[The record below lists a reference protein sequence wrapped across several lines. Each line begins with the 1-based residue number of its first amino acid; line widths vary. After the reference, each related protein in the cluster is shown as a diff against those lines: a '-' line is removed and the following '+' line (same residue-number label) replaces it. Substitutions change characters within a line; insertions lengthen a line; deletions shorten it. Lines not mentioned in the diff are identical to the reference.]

1 MRAAFAR
8 RAARLGTPPPRSDPE
23 PARLNRSK
31 RPSARPSE
39 SGRARPP
46 TPCAGA
52 AGGGEGLACVRS
64 CRGRRVA
71 YKDCCRTVAEPFIVE
86 LRASAPRK
94 KWVSAQIGSPT
105 FLRACWPSC
114 CTTSAADAAPA
125 LQRSTS
131 SSATTPPRCCRC
143 RTLLEQYVHQVD
155 TGARILSTP
164 PFAHQPAD
172 NQATATHRA
181 RAAPPQDQ
189 GRVHQRARQPLL
201 AQQRAR
207 EERTAGA
214 LGRRQQHARVLS
226 TVSR

>member
-1 MRAAFAR
+1 MLTHFSLCTKVGECHVCLGRAAQSSQRHA
-8 RAARLGTPPPRSDPE
+8 
-23 PARLNRSK
+23 
-31 RPSARPSE
+31 
-39 SGRARPP
+39 
-46 TPCAGA
+46 
-52 AGGGEGLACVRS
+52 
-64 CRGRRVA
+64 
-71 YKDCCRTVAEPFIVE
+71 
-86 LRASAPRK
+86 
-94 KWVSAQIGSPT
+94 PT

-143 RTLLEQYVHQVD
+143 RTLLERYGHQVD
-155 TGARILSTP
+155 TAARILSTP

-214 LGRRQQHARVLS
+214 LGRRQQHARV
-226 TVSR
+226 SRHRGRTLNSK